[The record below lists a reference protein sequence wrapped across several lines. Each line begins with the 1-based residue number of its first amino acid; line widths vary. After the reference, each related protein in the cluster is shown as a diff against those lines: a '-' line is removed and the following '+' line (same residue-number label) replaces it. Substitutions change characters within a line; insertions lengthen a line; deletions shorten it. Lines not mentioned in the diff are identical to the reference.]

1 MVDKW
6 LFVEKTFEAFFD
18 LDVVEWLCK
27 DRIVVGA
34 VIVFVL
40 EVIVVQETLEI
51 PPNDCHL
58 RRFVG
63 RGVGWLSNSNKTDD
77 WLMLLLLV
85 QQ

>member
-58 RRFVG
+58 SRFLD
-63 RGVGWLSNSNKTDD
+63 RGVSLLSNTKTDN

>member
-1 MVDKW
+1 M
-6 LFVEKTFEAFFD
+6 EKTFEAFFD

-58 RRFVG
+58 SRFLD
-63 RGVGWLSNSNKTDD
+63 RGVGLLSNTKTDN